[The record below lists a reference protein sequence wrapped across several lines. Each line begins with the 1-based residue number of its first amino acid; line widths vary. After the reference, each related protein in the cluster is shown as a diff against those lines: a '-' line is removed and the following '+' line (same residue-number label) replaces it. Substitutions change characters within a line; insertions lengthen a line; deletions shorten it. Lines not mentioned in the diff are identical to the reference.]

1 MHIIPI
7 VITLLLANVAPAQTA
22 PATARPLTA
31 TFIGNEAWH
40 ITDGEYTLLTDFPY
54 QSGYS
59 RYTTWEWSGVPK
71 IADPAKLLVVTTH
84 QHRDHFAAELF
95 PRLSP
100 AGVIGPASVRAA
112 APGKGIEPT
121 GDARFG
127 PIRVQAIST
136 PHADLEHYSYVIE
149 WHGLRIYLPGDTE
162 GASSLIAAKNL
173 DVAFVTPWMLRAA
186 ARAGAKIDA
195 RRVIVV
201 HHEAGASVAPYQDS
215 TLPRQGEVMVLRST
229 FAKESPNRGRPPR
242 ASVSDIPRGVRPEAG
257 R

>member
-1 MHIIPI
+1 MRIAPV
-7 VITLLLANVAPAQTA
+7 VIALLLASFTTAQTS
-22 PATARPLTA
+22 TSTSTFRPLTA

-59 RYTTWEWSGVPK
+59 RYMTWEWSGVPK
-71 IADPAKLLVVTTH
+71 IADPAKLLVVATH

-100 AGVIGPASVRAA
+100 GGVIGPASVRAA

-173 DVAFVTPWMLRAA
+173 DVAFVTSWMLRAA

-201 HHEAGASVAPYQDS
+201 HHEAGENVAPFQAS
-215 TLPRQGEVMVLRST
+215 TVPRQGEVIVLRPETAGELS
-229 FAKESPNRGRPPR
+229 SPSGRGL
-242 ASVSDIPRGVRPEAG
+242 DG
-257 R
+257 RRK